1 MFNNTV
7 YKCELLSVTPDIKV
21 YTDKSMKSNVMNADT
36 TVVNTILVQK
46 TFNPSYFKEIVTGR
60 LIPIYRVITYDTNTV
75 LNGKVE
81 LDPPKSPCFIK
92 YDMTV
97 GDEGLL
103 LSDNLVKATADEV
116 SEYAFNHKHDELVVR
131 YIVILS
137 VSSTT

>member
-7 YKCELLSVTPDIKV
+7 YKCDLLSVTPDIKV

-36 TVVNTILVQK
+36 TVVTTLLVQK

-81 LDPPKSPCFIK
+81 LKLHRRRKYSEIHIMDNVLLILVNACCNWMGIIK
-92 YDMTV
+92 M
-97 GDEGLL
+97 
-103 LSDNLVKATADEV
+103 A
-116 SEYAFNHKHDELVVR
+116 R
-131 YIVILS
+131 W
-137 VSSTT
+137 